1 LIRISRHFESAGF
14 VSASPDAVFSYVD
27 DHERLSSHMTR
38 SSWMM
43 GGGRMDVKM
52 DAGRG
57 RRLGS
62 RIQMSGRAFGLQLSL
77 EEFGRRIRSCASQGV
92 EDCRPAAL
100 ADHWRISNGLRY
112 LAANWRVEPPSLHR
126 LRAAPVNTRSVADR
140 EARFVV
146 RSLVHAAH
154 GQRRRCPFRTPSR
167 IDRLA
172 RAKIARGARAC
183 GSNLRRNADAGCRF
197 PQFLLFRR
205 TTRFQVIAS

>member
-77 EEFGRRIRSCASQGV
+77 EELVSEYDPPRHKAWKTVGPPRLLIIGEYLMGF
-92 EDCRPAAL
+92 D
-100 ADHWRISNGLRY
+100 ISPQTG
-112 LAANWRVEPPSLHR
+112 
-126 LRAAPVNTRSVADR
+126 
-140 EARFVV
+140 
-146 RSLVHAAH
+146 
-154 GQRRRCPFRTPSR
+154 
-167 IDRLA
+167 
-172 RAKIARGARAC
+172 
-183 GSNLRRNADAGCRF
+183 GSNLRVFIDYELPQSTRGRWLIAKLASWYAAWCTQRMVKDAVAHF
-197 PQFLLFRR
+197 AAVP
-205 TTRFQVIAS
+205 ASSASLAPR